1 MSPVPQCAACGHLQ
15 EDADLAV
22 GPGIFLFCWEMLF
35 QLSLLT
41 TTGLSIPISVSHFG
55 FSSIRGRYVNVSVLE
70 PVLVLFLSAF
80 LFLKAAVTLQ
90 VPQSRVLSAARH
102 QSQRPQLSPP
112 PPFSLLVP
120 QSTGETLRPLWGLM
134 DKCYPVATQATT
146 PEAPGGLN
154 DAAPKEERDM
164 LSAGERAGAG
174 EGTVPGQGAASPTPA
189 GKDVAEEKELA
200 GSPGWEE
207 AKVPAEP
214 ALPPSGDLQGLPVG
228 AGEASAVQSQEERP
242 GGWAPRLLRK
252 LWLGWFPVSDG
263 PETQKHQ

>member
-1 MSPVPQCAACGHLQ
+1 MVFGICGQKERL
-15 EDADLAV
+15 
-22 GPGIFLFCWEMLF
+22 C
-35 QLSLLT
+35 
-41 TTGLSIPISVSHFG
+41 
-55 FSSIRGRYVNVSVLE
+55 
-70 PVLVLFLSAF
+70 
-80 LFLKAAVTLQ
+80 
-90 VPQSRVLSAARH
+90 RVLYLVQVLILAGMVYYYFQEPGGKTASDHETAGE
-102 QSQRPQLSPP
+102 S
-112 PPFSLLVP
+112 SL
-120 QSTGETLRPLWGLM
+120 STGETLRPLWGLM
-134 DKCYPVATQATT
+134 DKCYPVATQRRRVRSGKKQAPEATT